1 MLESCLCHMDTVHC
15 GPLYVGQA
23 CIEKRV
29 TRWHLLEIIQFSK
42 ASTVRCGARAIY
54 RAKPGRL

>member
-1 MLESCLCHMDTVHC
+1 MDTVHC
-15 GPLYVGQA
+15 GPLYGGQA

-42 ASTVRCGARAIY
+42 ASTVRCEAQAIY